1 MELATLLDEIVGKHK
16 VDQDRIYV
24 TGLSMGGFGT
34 WSLAAY
40 QPNRFA
46 AIARFAAAVKSIGLT
61 LLPMFLS
68 GHFTVPKTS
77 ESHPNGRNRW
87 SRP

>member
-1 MELATLLDEIVGKHK
+1 MELATLLDEIVEKCK

-40 QPNRFA
+40 QPKCFA
-46 AIARFAAAVKSIGLT
+46 ASCRFVVAV
-61 LLPMFLS
+61 
-68 GHFTVPKTS
+68 
-77 ESHPNGRNRW
+77 NR
-87 SRP
+87 SL